1 MSKSN
6 YNNAITSENN
16 VFDILKKYTDRI
28 EGSKLFDDVD
38 IYASA
43 ESTFYERAVEEFWR
57 DPIGGFSK

>member
-1 MSKSN
+1 MSN
-6 YNNAITSENN
+6 SEAHGNS
-16 VFDILKKYTDRI
+16 VFDIFKEYSTRSA
-28 EGSKLFDDVD
+28 GRRLFDDVD